1 MPESKMKL
9 VWYACVCVW
18 ERDREEERVRERT
31 WWNEFFQKVQKQL
44 PFRKYVKHLQQK
56 QYIFKVMFLSF
67 LQQVT
72 ICYEIKI

>member
-1 MPESKMKL
+1 ML
-9 VWYACVCVW
+9 LCVCVCVCVC
-18 ERDREEERVRERT
+18 ERDRKGERVRERT

-44 PFRKYVKHLQQK
+44 PFRKYVKRLEQK
-56 QYIFKVMFLSF
+56 QYIFKVMLLSF